1 MVPYGVDK
9 DTEQINYDE
18 VERLAVEC
26 KPKMILAGASAY
38 PRIIDFPRL
47 RQIADKV
54 GALLFVD
61 MAHIAGLVA
70 AGEHPNPVPYCD
82 VVTTTTH
89 KTLRGPRGGLILCK
103 EQYIKAINSAV
114 FPGLQGG
121 PLEHVIAA
129 KAVCFGEALKPEF
142 KAYQRQVRLNAA
154 KLAEELKNRGF
165 RIVSGGTDNHLAL
178 IDLRPKGATGKE
190 VANALDVARI
200 TANKNMI
207 PFDPE
212 KPFVTSG
219 IRIGTPAI
227 TTRGLKEN
235 DMIKVAEFIDRA
247 VAVKDDNAALE
258 AIGKEV
264 TAFMA
269 AFPMPQF

>member
-1 MVPYGVDK
+1 
-9 DTEQINYDE
+9 
-18 VERLAVEC
+18 
-26 KPKMILAGASAY
+26 
-38 PRIIDFPRL
+38 
-47 RQIADKV
+47 
-54 GALLFVD
+54 

-70 AGEHPNPVPYCD
+70 AGEHPSPVPYAD

-89 KTLRGPRGGLILCK
+89 KTLRGPRGGLILGK

-142 KAYQRQVRLNAA
+142 KAYQHQVKLNAA
-154 KLAEELKNRGF
+154 KLAAELQARGF

-178 IDLRPKGATGKE
+178 IDLRPKNATGKE
-190 VANALDVARI
+190 VANALDIAHI

-227 TTRGLKEN
+227 TTRGLKEAE
-235 DMIKVAEFIDRA
+235 MVKVAEFIDRA
-247 VAVKDDNAALE
+247 VAVRADEAALR

-264 TAFMA
+264 TEFMA
-269 AFPMPQF
+269 DFPMPQF